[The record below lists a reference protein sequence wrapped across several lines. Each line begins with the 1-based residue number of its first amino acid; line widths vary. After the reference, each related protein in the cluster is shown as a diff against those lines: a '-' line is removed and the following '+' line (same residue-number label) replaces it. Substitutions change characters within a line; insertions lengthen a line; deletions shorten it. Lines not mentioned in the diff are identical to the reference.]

1 MKGTIEE
8 LLDARALEELRAI
21 ERLGHMMIDAMERG
35 RALHVATAR
44 RLRREARAAAAWRGH
59 RMARFSPLLPSTGR
73 GGYSDAA
80 CTACGASVR
89 IDTAPAPNSIDIGGD
104 AVAVSCTGRAS

>member
-1 MKGTIEE
+1 MRATIEE
-8 LLDARALEELRAI
+8 AAALIELG
-21 ERLGHMMIDAMERG
+21 ERMIAAMERG

-44 RLRREARAAAAWRGH
+44 RLRGEARAAAAWRGH
-59 RMARFSPLLPSTGR
+59 SLARFSPLLPSTGR

-80 CTACGASVR
+80 CTACGAAVR
-89 IDTAPAPNSIDIGGD
+89 IDTAPAPNGINVGGD

>member
-8 LLDARALEELRAI
+8 LEAI
-21 ERLGHMMIDAMERG
+21 ERLGRMMLGAMERG

-59 RMARFSPLLPSTGR
+59 SLARFSPLLPSTGR
-73 GGYSDAA
+73 GGYSDST
-80 CTACGASVR
+80 CTACGAAVR
-89 IDTAPAPNSIDIGGD
+89 IETSPAAYSIDVGGE